1 MSRWV
6 VDHVYP
12 TECVFGGEVQA
23 RYRIEMHLNIT
34 HLCDGSAAGKV
45 IGNNQMCLLDTRADP
60 IFLVN
65 GCKIGLEG
73 PLEIGF

>member
-1 MSRWV
+1 
-6 VDHVYP
+6 
-12 TECVFGGEVQA
+12 
-23 RYRIEMHLNIT
+23 MHLNIT